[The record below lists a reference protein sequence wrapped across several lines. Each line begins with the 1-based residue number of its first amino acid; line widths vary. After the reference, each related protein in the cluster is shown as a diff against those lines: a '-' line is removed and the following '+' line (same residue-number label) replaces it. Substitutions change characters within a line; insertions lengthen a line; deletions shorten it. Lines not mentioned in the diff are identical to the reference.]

1 MERPEVVDPLK
12 EEEQQPIFRQ
22 TPVEEPKP
30 IETQTDDAFSVRG
43 LAEKRFGEIGTSA
56 LDFVPIVGDVLAAGD
71 VADSYRKGDV
81 LGTAVNVAAL
91 GVGLVP
97 IVGDLAAKGLKQG
110 LKKYEKTSTVS
121 KEVVDVPIKD
131 AAEISDPAETIAMK
145 AANSTFLRNQK
156 KIDIVEKAFE

>member
-22 TPVEEPKP
+22 TPVEESEPVD
-30 IETQTDDAFSVRG
+30 TQTEDAFSVRG

-110 LKKYEKTSTVS
+110 LKKYEKVATAN
-121 KEVVDVPIKD
+121 KDVIDTPVKD
-131 AAEISDPAETIAMK
+131 AAEIGDPAEVIALEG
-145 AANSTFLRNQK
+145 ANKTS
-156 KIDIVEKAFE
+156 